1 MLNQKRGYDNPNWIE
16 GCQQL
21 VKLRSVKVPSD
32 YEKFFFSYYSFELN
46 YYRINNFT
54 SDVLGLRFP

>member
-21 VKLRSVKVPSD
+21 VKLRSVKVP
-32 YEKFFFSYYSFELN
+32 
-46 YYRINNFT
+46 
-54 SDVLGLRFP
+54 